1 MPTFVS
7 VIIATR
13 NRRALLART
22 LDALLRQRWPADR
35 FEIVVADN
43 GSTGA
48 TRGRVGG
55 RAGRPVGAPIA
66 DPFVAPPGKSHAVN
80 AALDLARGDILALT
94 DDDVRPDPAWLE
106 AIVEALGEESRG
118 VVAGRVLPEWGTVPP
133 PWMSPAV
140 YSVLAVPDN
149 GTRRIDIVDRRGDV
163 MPIGA
168 NMAVRRAVVERV
180 GGLRTDLGKIDG
192 SLRTGEDHEFF
203 LRMLDAGCRGIY
215 EPDAVVHHWVPAA
228 RLDRQY
234 FRKCLYQNGRDVA
247 RLESSYPDSRRR
259 VLGVPGHLWRQ
270 AASDACAA
278 TREAVRGD
286 CARRF
291 AATARLRWLGG
302 YLRESWLGSPQLPAA
317 REGG

>member
-13 NRRALLART
+13 NRRTLLART

-35 FEIVVADN
+35 FEIIVADN
-43 GSTGA
+43 GSTDA
-48 TRGRVGG
+48 TRVIIE
-55 RAGRPVGAPIA
+55 RAAARPAAPYIRYL
-66 DPFVAPPGKSHAVN
+66 FVARPGKSHAVN
-80 AALDLARGDILALT
+80 AALGLARGDLLALT

-106 AIVEALGEESRG
+106 AIVEALAQEGRG
-118 VVAGRVLPEWGTVPP
+118 FVAGRVLPEWETAPP

-140 YSVLAVPDN
+140 YGVLAVPDN
-149 GTRRIDIVDRRGDV
+149 GTRRMDIVDRRGDV

-168 NMAVRRAVVERV
+168 NMAVRRTVVERV

-203 LRMLDAGCRGIY
+203 LRMLGAGCRGVY

-234 FRKCLYQNGRDVA
+234 FRKWLYQNGRDVA

-302 YLRESWLGSPQLPAA
+302 YLRESWLGSPDVPPA
-317 REGG
+317 G